1 MAAYD
6 TTNLDAAYSNGLR
19 SKWFTRQQTSEGWG
33 TTPSMGGGGT
43 TNYFQR
49 VYDTGTVGW
58 CYYTKSTIDATPD
71 AVDTTPNW
79 SGTISDHSIIKR
91 ITS

>member
-1 MAAYD
+1 MSAVD
-6 TTNLDAAYSNGLR
+6 VTDLDSQFTTLQNKWVR
-19 SKWFTRQQTSEGWG
+19 SGSKGWADDLISAG
-33 TTPSMGGGGT
+33 TV

-58 CYYTKSTIDATPD
+58 CYYTKSIIDATPD

-79 SGTISDHSIIKR
+79 SGIISDHSIIKI